1 MRSMDDSTGAAHI
14 CPRGS
19 SHSVVNAGREDPVLL
34 AILTAGA

>member
-19 SHSVVNAGREDPVLL
+19 SHSVVNAGREDRASL
-34 AILTAGA
+34 AILAAGV